1 MASRAAVVEQ
11 FDQHLGRGGELLRR
25 QEVEAAKAEFLAA
38 LELQSDDPKAL
49 GLLGLAYFQLGAFKD
64 ALPIYEKL
72 VELHPDDASFWL
84 NLGLVHLKLGKPD
97 MAIIELGKSREL
109 DPSQSRTVSYLGLAY
124 ARQGAFARA
133 YEAFLQGREDE
144 LAREMERHLSAA
156 ERESIQRR
164 VERRRA
170 MTEGV
175 AAEALLEAQGDDEDE
190 HDDDE
195 DEDEGAGQAVNGAG
209 SSAAETAAEIDAEPP
224 DELQGAIVEEPPP
237 PLPPASPRAY
247 EFDHSD
253 EPVDDDQIE
262 EISADELEEIEEV
275 AAASAAEPS
284 PASAQAPA
292 GEPEPAEPLPIVEPA
307 EPLPG
312 PGSPRPL
319 QAVEEPASDPEP
331 EEPPPPPPPEPLSPD
346 SVPLASAASWFSG
359 AHPVPAPIEGL
370 ITQAVHRAEPAQSA
384 QAAALKVAAGHE
396 APRSLSEFATSRLI
410 RPEDGEHPFE
420 LAAGGELIVR
430 VGGRV
435 MSRTEHVVVSGGD
448 LGYEPATK
456 RVRGEVTDRVFGDEE
471 HKLFVVTGEGFL
483 VAAPG
488 GGVFTAV
495 ALDDD
500 ILYIRENLVFAFEEV
515 LSWENG
521 NVPGSQSKI
530 KVVQFRGSG
539 CVALRSRRPLS
550 GVKLATERILYVD
563 ADVLAGWVGRVVPR
577 LAPPVAGGAASAT
590 FVECSGEGVV
600 LIEDPK
606 GCG

>member
-1 MASRAAVVEQ
+1 
-11 FDQHLGRGGELLRR
+11 
-25 QEVEAAKAEFLAA
+25 
-38 LELQSDDPKAL
+38 
-49 GLLGLAYFQLGAFKD
+49 
-64 ALPIYEKL
+64 
-72 VELHPDDASFWL
+72 
-84 NLGLVHLKLGKPD
+84 
-97 MAIIELGKSREL
+97 
-109 DPSQSRTVSYLGLAY
+109 
-124 ARQGAFARA
+124 
-133 YEAFLQGREDE
+133 
-144 LAREMERHLSAA
+144 
-156 ERESIQRR
+156 
-164 VERRRA
+164 
-170 MTEGV
+170 
-175 AAEALLEAQGDDEDE
+175 
-190 HDDDE
+190 
-195 DEDEGAGQAVNGAG
+195 
-209 SSAAETAAEIDAEPP
+209 
-224 DELQGAIVEEPPP
+224 
-237 PLPPASPRAY
+237 
-247 EFDHSD
+247 
-253 EPVDDDQIE
+253 
-262 EISADELEEIEEV
+262 
-275 AAASAAEPS
+275 
-284 PASAQAPA
+284 
-292 GEPEPAEPLPIVEPA
+292 
-307 EPLPG
+307 
-312 PGSPRPL
+312 
-319 QAVEEPASDPEP
+319 
-331 EEPPPPPPPEPLSPD
+331 
-346 SVPLASAASWFSG
+346 
-359 AHPVPAPIEGL
+359 VPAPIEGL